1 MSASEQ
7 IWGQF
12 HSNLERYILSQVKD
26 QYTAQDILQEVFLK
40 VQGKL
45 PQLREESKVAPW
57 LFRIAKNTV
66 LDHYR
71 QRSKKPADNAPEQLA
86 EDRGKDITEEFAYC
100 IRPFIDSLPDKYRE
114 ALLLVEIEGLSQKE
128 LAETLGI
135 SYSGA
140 KSRVQRGRVMLK
152 EALLECCHIR
162 TDRYGNILD
171 YERRADE

>member
-26 QYTAQDILQEVFLK
+26 RYTAQDLMQEVFLK

-71 QRSKKPADNAPEQLA
+71 QRSKKPVDNAPEQLA
-86 EDRGKDITEEFAYC
+86 EDQRKGYYGGIC
-100 IRPFIDSLPDKYRE
+100 
-114 ALLLVEIEGLSQKE
+114 LLYPPLH
-128 LAETLGI
+128 
-135 SYSGA
+135 
-140 KSRVQRGRVMLK
+140 R
-152 EALLECCHIR
+152 
-162 TDRYGNILD
+162 
-171 YERRADE
+171 